1 MMSEALHICIDSNEA
16 SSRRDIVNYMMWNNV
31 AVDIRRLD
39 VCDYVVSD
47 RVGVERKNVSDF
59 IGSMKDGRIFS
70 QAHDMAQTYE
80 HPIVI
85 LEGQLS
91 RAFKRSAMRPASV
104 YGALSSL
111 ALDYGVN
118 IIPTDSPES
127 TAILLHRLAYR
138 EQAKEERK
146 IQLRSLNRSLPL
158 QDQQVFLLS
167 GLPQIGTTL
176 AQELLNTYETPYRV
190 IEMFANAEVRVS
202 KSGKTK
208 RLLGPLSDVKGV
220 GPVIV
225 ENAQKLLHGSY
236 TTLCGAERSEKKK
249 LM

>member
-1 MMSEALHICIDSNEA
+1 MSEALHICIDSNEA
-16 SSRRDIVNYMMWNNV
+16 SSRRDIVNYMMWNGV
-31 AVDIRRLD
+31 EVDVRKLD

-47 RVGVERKNVSDF
+47 RVGVERKDASDF
-59 IGSMKDGRIFS
+59 LGSMKDGRLFS
-70 QAHDMAQTYE
+70 QARDMAALYE
-80 HPIVI
+80 RPIII

-91 RAFKRSAMRPASV
+91 RALKRSAMRPASV

-127 TAILLHRLAYR
+127 TAVLLHRLAYR
-138 EQAKEERK
+138 EQAKEERT
-146 IQLRSLNRSLPL
+146 IQLRSINRNLPL
-158 QDQQVFLLS
+158 HDQQVYLLS

-176 AQELLNTYETPYRV
+176 AQELLTHYETPYRV
-190 IEMFANAEVRVS
+190 IEEFANAEVRVS

-208 RLLGPLSDVKGV
+208 RLLGPLADIKGV

-225 ENAQKLLHGSY
+225 ENAQRLLHESY
-236 TTLCGAERSEKKK
+236 AALCAANKTD
-249 LM
+249 